1 MGRLSFHA
9 VNSFTYTYNEP
20 MCTNT
25 TNRIHLARVSQPA
38 NFVCHNSVYDV
49 VRYSWLSNVQCKCN
63 VYYFIWNYLVEQM
76 KSDGQIDKR
85 NPLKMCL
92 MSDIRFFS
100 RVVFLSFVPPAS
112 FEVHFVSIKFHF
124 DFNVVFFHYFHRFY
138 SFERS
143 FKQMKVEHSS
153 NRV

>member
-25 TNRIHLARVSQPA
+25 TNRIHFARVSQPA
-38 NFVCHNSVYDV
+38 NFVCHNSVFDV

-76 KSDGQIDKR
+76 ESDGQIDKR

-100 RVVFLSFVPPAS
+100 PSFFSLSFPRPHLRFILYRSS
-112 FEVHFVSIKFHF
+112 FISIS
-124 DFNVVFFHYFHRFY
+124 FFPLYFYRFY
-138 SFERS
+138 SYERS
-143 FKQMKVEHSS
+143 FKRMKLEHSS